1 MGSLCRIGI
10 MGSLCRIGIMGSS
23 CLNGIVGMLFR
34 FIVDM
39 LCLTIPVAALSY
51 LIILMVALSYLIIL
65 MVALSCLTIPVVAL
79 SYLILVA
86 AALLFPRIRVVDT
99 SYLITVDM
107 SYRKKE
113 ALLFLRIP
121 QLVTLFQKREAFDPP
136 SLLREVSSF
145 LIRSLL
151 LNWSLELPFIL
162 IPSNLLITIL
172 VPLLPLFLPSLTL
185 VPLRREL
192 LS

>member
-1 MGSLCRIGI
+1 
-10 MGSLCRIGIMGSS
+10 MGSS